1 MIVKICGITRLE
13 DALASAEEGA
23 AAVGFIFV
31 RSSPRYIAPAAAAE
45 IIKKLPPFICPVGVF
60 VNEARADLLT
70 AIERT
75 GIRCLQLHG
84 EETPAD
90 TVGYPVP
97 VIKAF
102 RVGDEFDPSVIASY
116 SLPAYLFD
124 AAVPGMHGGT
134 GKTFDWRKAGEASP
148 YGRIILSGGITP
160 ENIALACRTVR
171 PYAVDVSSGVESS
184 PGIKDK
190 KRIRSLFENMRNA

>member
-31 RSSPRYIAPAAAAE
+31 RSSPRYIDAAAAAD
-45 IIKKLPPFICPVGVF
+45 IIMNLPPFICPVGVF
-60 VNEARADLLT
+60 VNEVRGKVLAT
-70 AIERT
+70 IERT
-75 GIRCLQLHG
+75 GIRCLQFHG

-90 TVGYPVP
+90 TAGYPVP

-102 RVGDEFDPSVIASY
+102 HVHDQFDPSVMSSY
-116 SLPAYLFD
+116 PLPAYLLD
-124 AAVPGMHGGT
+124 TSVGGMHGGT
-134 GKTFDWRKAGEASP
+134 GKTFDWRKAQEASRF
-148 YGRIILSGGITP
+148 GRIILSGGITP
-160 ENIALACRTVR
+160 ENAAVASRAVR

-184 PGIKDK
+184 AGIKDRQK
-190 KRIRSLFENMRNA
+190 IRNLFENLRNA

>member
-31 RSSPRYIAPAAAAE
+31 RTSPRYIAPAAAAE
-45 IIKKLPPFICPVGVF
+45 IIRKLSPFICPVGVF
-60 VNEARADLLT
+60 VNEPRADLLAT
-70 AIERT
+70 IERT
-75 GIRCLQLHG
+75 KIRCLQFHG
-84 EETPAD
+84 EEPPAD

-97 VIKAF
+97 VIKSF
-102 RVGDEFDPSVIASY
+102 RVGDGFDPSVIGSY
-116 SLPAYLFD
+116 SLPAYLLD

-134 GKTFDWRKAGEASP
+134 GKTFDWGKVREAAP

-160 ENIALACRTVR
+160 GNAAVASRTAR
-171 PYAVDVSSGVESS
+171 PYAIDVSSGVESS
-184 PGIKDK
+184 PGVKDRQK
-190 KRIRSLFENMRNA
+190 IQDLFENLRSA